1 MKQKMKFRTDISAK
15 GRLRQKNKTNHWA
28 FPLGE
33 VVCIILG
40 LLTWQAMGTLNDAT
54 MQIAVALA
62 VVCAG
67 TVLNSTLCRRYLEP
81 EALNAREEW
90 ICLDTES
97 ISYSGAA
104 LHQDRMWWQDQWEI
118 PYNRVISLEQ
128 DRERSLLLIT
138 WRGPGQ
144 QEMKQLVYLYYRDQE
159 RMLRELSARC
169 GVEIRQTPLS
179 EG

>member
-1 MKQKMKFRTDISAK
+1 
-15 GRLRQKNKTNHWA
+15 
-28 FPLGE
+28 
-33 VVCIILG
+33 
-40 LLTWQAMGTLNDAT
+40 MGTLNDAI
-54 MQIAVALA
+54 MQIATTL
-62 VVCAG
+62 VVLGVG
-67 TVLNSTLCRRYLEP
+67 TLLNSTLCRHYFEP
-81 EALNAREEW
+81 RALNAREEW

-104 LHQDRMWWQDQWEI
+104 LHQDRMWWQNQWEI

-128 DRERSLLLIT
+128 DRGRSLLLIT